1 MHFMH
6 VKQTA
11 SLHDTATYKIKSLYF
26 LRMMMV
32 LLMMIII
39 TVGNLLIEIQ
49 ILL

>member
-26 LRMMMV
+26 LRRMMV
-32 LLMMIII
+32 LLMIII
-39 TVGNLLIEIQ
+39 TVGNLLKQIQ